1 MSIYK
6 NLKNLYRS
14 QKNSYAVYLSVVFC
28 VVIYIMD
35 VLTIKKRLLV
45 FLSSAGISLTKLSLA
60 MKN

>member
-28 VVIYIMD
+28 VVIYLMD
-35 VLTIKKRLLV
+35 VLTIKKGYWFSCLQP
-45 FLSSAGISLTKLSLA
+45 GYH
-60 MKN
+60 